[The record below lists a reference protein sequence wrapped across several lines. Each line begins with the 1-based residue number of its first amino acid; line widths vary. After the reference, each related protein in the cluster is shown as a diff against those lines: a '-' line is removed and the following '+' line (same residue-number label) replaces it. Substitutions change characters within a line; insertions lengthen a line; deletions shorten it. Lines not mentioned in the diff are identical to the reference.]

1 MSRMRW
7 AGVAALALLGACE
20 RAPQLTG
27 GSATA
32 GDVAVTDGV
41 AWGLAS
47 SRSTTIG
54 FRVTVGMAD
63 TLIGVES
70 PDGMAMLHD
79 NVNDRMTHL
88 ERLAIAAGGAVT
100 LGTGGPHIM
109 LTGATHGYARGD
121 SVRLVL
127 QWARSGRLPVTVP
140 LRNFTDASTLLEGR

>member
-7 AGVAALALLGACE
+7 AGVTALALLGACE

-47 SRSTTIG
+47 SRSTTVG
-54 FRVTVGMAD
+54 FRVTSVAAD
-63 TLIGVES
+63 TLVGITS
-70 PDGMAMLHD
+70 ADGTAMLHD
-79 NVNDRMTHL
+79 TVNDRMVHL
-88 ERLAIAAGGAVT
+88 ERLLMAAGATLVLGA
-100 LGTGGPHIM
+100 GGPHIM
-109 LTGATHGYARGD
+109 LTGTTHGYTRGD

-127 QWARSGRLPVTVP
+127 TFARNGTLPITVP
-140 LRNFTDASTLLEGR
+140 LFNFSEASGLLGR